1 MIRHSRFNYIG
12 VRTIHMYISISQT
25 NNLVA
30 KLFETCP
37 CHYLNPQIF
46 ESLIVIGYIWTMDPD
61 STLPHLCQT
70 FFRSHAPID
79 QGPISVT
86 KICSR
91 GSLLFQSAVNPFALR
106 KTMRGKERE
115 RVAVR
120 SAWSPERFVEP
131 ANFPTLSFQSCNPT
145 QKIVRRLGGSW
156 QGWTTKSILSF
167 SLGILQ
173 FYLKTSKH

>member
-1 MIRHSRFNYIG
+1 MTGRNYCDW
-12 VRTIHMYISISQT
+12 V
-25 NNLVA
+25 
-30 KLFETCP
+30 
-37 CHYLNPQIF
+37 YLNHGSGFDSSPSLPDILQITRTDR
-46 ESLIVIGYIWTMDPD
+46 SG
-61 STLPHLCQT
+61 PHLCYENLLEGISAIPKRSQS
-70 FFRSHAPID
+70 FRLEKDNAR
-79 QGPISVT
+79 Q
-86 KICSR
+86 R
-91 GSLLFQSAVNPFALR
+91 
-106 KTMRGKERE
+106 ERE